1 MPGIYV
7 GNNENLENA
16 LRRFKRQ
23 IEKGGVLSDFK
34 KKEFFEKPSEIKKK
48 KLFAAKKRQNKKNRT
63 EKIQIRRPYFS
74 YGGDIR

>member
-23 IEKGGVLSDFK
+23 IEKGGILSDFK
-34 KKEFFEKPSEIKKK
+34 KKEFFEKPSEVKKK
-48 KLFAAKKRQNKKNRT
+48 
-63 EKIQIRRPYFS
+63 
-74 YGGDIR
+74 

>member
-34 KKEFFEKPSEIKKK
+34 KKEFFEKPSET
-48 KLFAAKKRQNKKNRT
+48 KRRARLRAERRMKRNRLL
-63 EKIQIRRPYFS
+63 
-74 YGGDIR
+74 GV

>member
-48 KLFAAKKRQNKKNRT
+48 KLFAAKKRQNKKIENSD
-63 EKIQIRRPYFS
+63 KQCLPIRNM
-74 YGGDIR
+74 IL

>member
-23 IEKGGVLSDFK
+23 VEKGGVLSDAK
-34 KKEFFEKPSEIKKK
+34 KKEYFEKPSETKKK
-48 KLFAAKKRQNKKNRT
+48 KLFAAKKRINKNRCRISMLNAT
-63 EKIQIRRPYFS
+63 YKNPC
-74 YGGDIR
+74 

>member
-23 IEKGGVLSDFK
+23 VEKGGVLSDAK
-34 KKEFFEKPSEIKKK
+34 KKEYFEKPSETKKK
-48 KLFAAKKRQNKKNRT
+48 KIFAAKKRINKKKRIS
-63 EKIQIRRPYFS
+63 K
-74 YGGDIR
+74 

>member
-23 IEKGGVLSDFK
+23 IEKGGVLS
-34 KKEFFEKPSEIKKK
+34 EIKKK
-48 KLFAAKKRQNKKNRT
+48 KLFAAKKRQNKKNR
-63 EKIQIRRPYFS
+63 KFR
-74 YGGDIR
+74 

>member
-23 IEKGGVLSDFK
+23 IEKVAFSQILKRKNASSKKDKVVSSKRKASEKQKLNQSVL
-34 KKEFFEKPSEIKKK
+34 
-48 KLFAAKKRQNKKNRT
+48 
-63 EKIQIRRPYFS
+63 
-74 YGGDIR
+74 